1 MKKLVG
7 TVAEV
12 SDAIC
17 VVAIGNQDIARLQR
31 QQVLAIQQTIEAI
44 EMIDQGIRE
53 TALGMSQ
60 TRGGTEQLNRTA
72 QELEAKF

>member
-17 VVAIGNQDIARLQR
+17 VVAIGNQDIARLQK
-31 QQVLAIQQTIEAI
+31 QQVLAIQQTIEA
-44 EMIDQGIRE
+44 IDQGIRE

>member
-17 VVAIGNQDIARLQR
+17 VVAICNQDIARSQK
-31 QQVLAIQQTIEAI
+31 QQVLAIQQTIEA
-44 EMIDQGIRE
+44 IDQGIRE

>member
-1 MKKLVG
+1 
-7 TVAEV
+7 
-12 SDAIC
+12 
-17 VVAIGNQDIARLQR
+17 
-31 QQVLAIQQTIEAI
+31 VLAIQQTIEAI